1 MLRTIAT
8 LSLVGALSVPTPAAA
23 LDLTGIEL
31 GLDTGRISVS
41 DNNYQVFDDGLQAL
55 PSSGLRVALPMDERL
70 SIVGAIAHGARGATT
85 EINTNDAWEEES
97 GDLRTA
103 IFNDRLSAG
112 ARYRLLG
119 ERVQVYG
126 VAQAHAL
133 RSVVRLDD
141 DSVHDDNV
149 TQLERAALTAGAS
162 ADLGV
167 SMTMPVDTL
176 LVTPLGWVEMGY
188 DLFLP
193 SQFEDLGNLNL
204 SGVSMRMGVGIQ
216 F

>member
-1 MLRTIAT
+1 
-8 LSLVGALSVPTPAAA
+8 
-23 LDLTGIEL
+23 
-31 GLDTGRISVS
+31 
-41 DNNYQVFDDGLQAL
+41 
-55 PSSGLRVALPMDERL
+55 L
-70 SIVGAIAHGARGATT
+70 SIVGSIAHGARGATA
-85 EINTNDAWEEES
+85 EIYTNDSDDSWEEES
-97 GDLRTA
+97 GELRMA
-103 IFNDRLSAG
+103 IYNDRLSAG
-112 ARYRLLG
+112 ARYLLWG

-126 VAQAHAL
+126 TAQAHAL

-141 DSVHDDNV
+141 DDVHDDNV

-167 SMTMPVDTL
+167 SMTMPLDSLT
-176 LVTPLGWVEMGY
+176 VTPLGWVEMGY

-204 SGVSMRMGVGIQ
+204 SGVSMRLGVGIQ